1 MFAISP
7 LMSALSTPTHDS
19 RAKEIE
25 EKEKRELTQ
34 MTKSQIKAKIGSFE

>member
-1 MFAISP
+1 
-7 LMSALSTPTHDS
+7 MSALSTPTHDS

-34 MTKSQIKAKIGSFE
+34 MTKSQIKAKTGSFE